1 MFSHYHTHEAAHQR
15 SSPVNRL
22 LSSTLTQ
29 HLICG
34 GSHYTTE
41 PIKITWR
48 RDGRFCAFIFPYF
61 ACIILDGAELF
72 GGGHFWD
79 IPFLLCALV
88 LFSILVFGL
97 RFGLGAFHTS
107 MEAAYFSEFLGLGL
121 GVNGWVGATHVS
133 PNRKCMAEFT
143 VCH

>member
-1 MFSHYHTHEAAHQR
+1 MAGSAHLY
-15 SSPVNRL
+15 SLVL
-22 LSSTLTQ
+22 L
-29 HLICG
+29 
-34 GSHYTTE
+34 
-41 PIKITWR
+41 
-48 RDGRFCAFIFPYF
+48 

-107 MEAAYFSEFLGLGL
+107 MEAVFL
-121 GVNGWVGATHVS
+121 
-133 PNRKCMAEFT
+133 
-143 VCH
+143 